1 MQQAA
6 QLGRAA
12 QPRQGIHA
20 AGVAKA
26 QGLAQQLQRRAVR
39 QSRRRAA
46 RFAGAQLL
54 AHRCRQ
60 LVARVQRGHHRP
72 AAGGRGH
79 VHRPPA
85 MRIGNA
91 RIKLQRE
98 QLLDQADLD
107 AFGRAGQPQAVQA
120 AAIDRVQ
127 IRAVRQQC
135 LYRLAARLSAGLQ
148 ERGAPGVVAC
158 FQVRSGIHQH
168 LDQLQMSGRS
178 GQMQRTAPA
187 AVTRIH
193 PRLVLE
199 QQLHPGRVII
209 LTGRG
214 SDQRRHRVL
223 QVGLG
228 AAFEQEARQPPVA
241 GLAGN
246 GQRAVAL
253 VVEHVQLGGGIAQQR
268 GNPGIGGTRG
278 KMQRGVALGI
288 GNAHIRAIGQQG
300 HHRFRTAVP
309 AVAGGG
315 QQRSHAAMRL
325 VQIDPGSNQC
335 AQQTQVRQHRGQHR
349 QLTLITAIGRRQRVG
364 IGTGG
369 QQLQRPVHPAGARGL
384 VQLDAQLARHHR
396 LQRCRRQRRFG
407 KQFFGQWRW
416 RSSRRCHRRAHPDAL
431 HQPVQQRC
439 QRGTGNRQ
447 APSPRRGQDGR
458 PQRQQYQHAQQ
469 QQADAH
475 AQPAPAVPGQAVEQ
489 ATACRQRPALG
500 FQGLPQRPAAPQQQ
514 GHRRQ
519 RNAEQQGRTEAAATQ
534 QRTQRQV
541 SQHAEQGRPRQPHA
555 QQ

>member
-1 MQQAA
+1 
-6 QLGRAA
+6 
-12 QPRQGIHA
+12 
-20 AGVAKA
+20 
-26 QGLAQQLQRRAVR
+26 
-39 QSRRRAA
+39 
-46 RFAGAQLL
+46 
-54 AHRCRQ
+54 
-60 LVARVQRGHHRP
+60 
-72 AAGGRGH
+72 
-79 VHRPPA
+79 

-135 LYRLAARLSAGLQ
+135 LYRLAARMSAGLQ

-228 AAFEQEARQPPVA
+228 TTLEQEARQSPVA

-253 VVEHVQLGGGIAQQR
+253 IVEHVQLGGGIAQQR

-315 QQRSHAAMRL
+315 QQRGHAAMRL

-335 AQQTQVRQHRGQHR
+335 AQQAQVRQHRGQHR
-349 QLTLITAIGRRQRVG
+349 QLTLITAFGRRQRVG

-369 QQLQRPVHPAGARGL
+369 QQLQRPVHPAGARSL

-439 QRGTGNRQ
+439 QRGTGDRQ
-447 APSPRRGQDGR
+447 APSPRRGQGGR

-475 AQPAPAVPGQAVEQ
+475 ASPRQLYQGRLSSRPRRAASGPPSVSRACHNGQLRHSSR
-489 ATACRQRPALG
+489 ATADNATLNSRAEPRLPPPSNARSGRYPSTPSRAGPASHMPSNNG
-500 FQGLPQRPAAPQQQ
+500 SS
-514 GHRRQ
+514 RRSS
-519 RNAEQQGRTEAAATQ
+519 AG
-534 QRTQRQV
+534 V
-541 SQHAEQGRPRQPHA
+541 SGVPRQPRRPSA
-555 QQ
+555 KAGAPATARPRPVPRRLRWPG